1 MAIKQ
6 AANRPAPA
14 DHSSLV
20 RKYVEIAVRPLKIEK
35 QINENETYFHFNDC
49 EFYTPTEIGIQKIQ
63 KKNGNTSNK
72 SRNREQKAY
81 SIKRE

>member
-63 KKNGNTSNK
+63 KKK
-72 SRNREQKAY
+72 WKYKQ
-81 SIKRE
+81 